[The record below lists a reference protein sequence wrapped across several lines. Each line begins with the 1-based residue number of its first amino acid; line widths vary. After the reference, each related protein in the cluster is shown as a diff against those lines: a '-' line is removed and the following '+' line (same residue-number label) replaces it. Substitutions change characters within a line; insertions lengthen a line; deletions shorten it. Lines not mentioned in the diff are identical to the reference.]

1 VLAEIRATNHVS
13 LTSVPDVT
21 QTTAPLRLWS
31 RAPGVILSRSMQRS
45 AARLTLLASL
55 VVGGM
60 LAASFLWIVERR
72 SDESVATQ
80 ADISIRLARMSE
92 TVAGIGAAQ
101 RSYVA
106 PGQLDQP
113 WFDQASALLDQL
125 SIDIE
130 QAPSR
135 LRSPGAAEAIAALA
149 DSADALIAADERT
162 RQNLGIGQDLM
173 ASDVI
178 FSDGHN
184 MVDTMTAGLRDLQA
198 AEQGAHQTRL
208 ASLTRQRWA
217 AFGAAA
223 VLWVVGLLLLAK
235 PSAIPLAAIVE
246 PTQTRPS
253 DPAGPLEAHD
263 SHPEQGVPLDLTLV
277 AGLCTDLSR
286 VTSPSALP
294 DLLGRTAQV
303 LDASGV
309 ILWISAGE
317 QLFPV
322 MGHGYAP
329 DVLARMTP
337 IERDGDN
344 AAADAWRTGRLTV
357 VHSAGPSDNGAIVAP
372 LLGLDDCVGV
382 LAAEVRHG
390 VADRPA
396 VHALATVIAA
406 QLATVV
412 PAWPPASL
420 TNPDD
425 ASSVG
430 TPSGIP
436 SAMPTD
442 AKSTSPNA
450 EAPNSP
456 QASPETTAQTT
467 EQTTEQTQTLKVR
480 SA

>member
-1 VLAEIRATNHVS
+1 MAL
-13 LTSVPDVT
+13 
-21 QTTAPLRLWS
+21 
-31 RAPGVILSRSMQRS
+31 
-45 AARLTLLASL
+45 L

-60 LAASFLWIVERR
+60 LAASFLWIIERG

-92 TVAGIGAAQ
+92 TIAGIGAAQ

-113 WFDQASALLDQL
+113 WFDQAAALLHQL

-130 QAPSR
+130 QTPAR
-135 LRSPGAAEAIAALA
+135 LRSPEAAETMAALSV
-149 DSADALIAADERT
+149 SADALIAADART

-178 FSDGHN
+178 FSDGHSI
-184 MVDTMTAGLRDLQA
+184 VDTMTAGLRDLQA
-198 AEQGAHQTRL
+198 AEQAAHQTRM

-223 VLWVVGLLLLAK
+223 LLWVVGLLALAK
-235 PSAIPLAAIVE
+235 PSALPLAALVE
-246 PTQTRPS
+246 PTQAQPS
-253 DPAGPLEAHD
+253 TPAEPLGALEP
-263 SHPEQGVPLDLTLV
+263 HPDQGAPPDLTLV

-294 DLLGRTAQV
+294 DLLGRAAQI

-322 MGHGYAP
+322 MGHGYGPDILVRMAP
-329 DVLARMTP
+329 
-337 IERDGDN
+337 ISRDGDN
-344 AAADAWRTGRLTV
+344 AAAAAWRTGRLTV
-357 VHSAGPSDNGAIVAP
+357 VQSTGPSDSGAIVAP
-372 LLGLDDCVGV
+372 LLGLDECVGV

-412 PAWPPASL
+412 PAWPTASL
-420 TNPDD
+420 TKPDD
-425 ASSVG
+425 ASPGGISSEM
-430 TPSGIP
+430 PS
-436 SAMPTD
+436 D
-442 AKSTSPNA
+442 ATSTTPNA
-450 EAPNSP
+450 DAAVSPQTSP
-456 QASPETTAQTT
+456 QASPETTGQTPAL
-467 EQTTEQTQTLKVR
+467 EVR

>member
-1 VLAEIRATNHVS
+1 MAL
-13 LTSVPDVT
+13 
-21 QTTAPLRLWS
+21 
-31 RAPGVILSRSMQRS
+31 
-45 AARLTLLASL
+45 L

-72 SDESVATQ
+72 SDDSVATQ

-92 TVAGIGAAQ
+92 TIAGIGAAQ

-113 WFDQASALLDQL
+113 WFDQAAALLDQL

-130 QAPSR
+130 QTPAR
-135 LRSPGAAEAIAALA
+135 LQSPEATETMAALA
-149 DSADALIAADERT
+149 DSADALIAADARA

-178 FSDGHN
+178 FSDGLN
-184 MVDTMTAGLRDLQA
+184 TVDTMTARLRDLQT
-198 AEQGAHQTRL
+198 AEQGAHQTRMT
-208 ASLTRQRWA
+208 SLTRQRWA

-223 VLWVVGLLLLAK
+223 LLWVVGLLALAK
-235 PSAIPLAAIVE
+235 PSVLPLTDLVE
-246 PTQTRPS
+246 PTQEQPS
-253 DPAGPLEAHD
+253 VPAEPLEKHGP
-263 SHPEQGVPLDLTLV
+263 HPEQGPPLDLTLV
-277 AGLCTDLSR
+277 ASLCTDLSR

-294 DLLGRTAQV
+294 DLLGRAAQV

-329 DVLARMTP
+329 HVLARMTP
-337 IERDGDN
+337 IARDGDN
-344 AAADAWRTGRLTV
+344 AAAAAWRTGRLTV
-357 VHSAGPSDNGAIVAP
+357 VQSTGPSDNGAIVAP
-372 LLGLDDCVGV
+372 LLGLDECVGV

-412 PAWPPASL
+412 PAWPAASL
-420 TNPDD
+420 TLPGD
-425 ASSVG
+425 AATTG
-430 TPSGIP
+430 MPS
-436 SAMPTD
+436 D
-442 AKSTSPNA
+442 AASTTPNA
-450 EAPNSP
+450 EAAVSP
-456 QASPETTAQTT
+456 QTSPETTAQT
-467 EQTTEQTQTLKVR
+467 QTREVR